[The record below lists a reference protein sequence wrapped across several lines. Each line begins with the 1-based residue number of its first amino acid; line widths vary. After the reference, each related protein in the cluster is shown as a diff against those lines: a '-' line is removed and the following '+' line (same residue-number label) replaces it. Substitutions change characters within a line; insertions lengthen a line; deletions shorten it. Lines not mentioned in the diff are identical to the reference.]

1 MSPEQV
7 VQRQLDAYNAKNL
20 DAFMA
25 CYADDVRLFRLAE
38 ALPMI
43 AGKAALATFYAEH
56 RFNRPQ
62 LHARLM
68 SRMVLG
74 NKVID
79 HELVAGL
86 SEASDEPVH
95 AAVVFQVDQSLIKN
109 VWILDAS

>member
-20 DAFMA
+20 DAFIA
-25 CYADDVRLFRLAE
+25 CYADDVRLYRPPE
-38 ALPMI
+38 TTPMI
-43 AGKAALATFYAEH
+43 AGKAALAAFYAEH

-62 LHARLM
+62 LQARLV

-86 SEASDEPVH
+86 GEPSDEPVH
-95 AAVVFQVDQSLIKN
+95 AALVFQVHQSLIKN
-109 VWILDAS
+109 VWVLDAS